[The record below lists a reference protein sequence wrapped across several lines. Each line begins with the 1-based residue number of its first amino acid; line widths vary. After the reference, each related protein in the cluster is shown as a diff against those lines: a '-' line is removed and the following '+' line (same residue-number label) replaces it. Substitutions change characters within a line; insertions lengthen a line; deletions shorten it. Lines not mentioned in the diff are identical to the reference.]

1 LYVSFWPR
9 TLFEWLIH
17 AKLAVPDPAKRD
29 RALEGLLTD
38 GLIVNVKRG
47 YELPK

>member
-1 LYVSFWPR
+1 M
-9 TLFEWLIH
+9 LITD
-17 AKLAVPDPAKRD
+17 ADITKAVPDPAKRD